1 MFFDF
6 FMEEFIHY
14 ILSNIVDYPDDI
26 TLQTEESDYGYIRI
40 NATVNPEDMGKVIG
54 KKGRTITAIRG
65 LIKVK
70 AIKSGRRVYFN
81 LIDPE
86 KENEVT
92 TNTKENNVEEPK
104 VEDIP
109 QTEEVKVKSSE
120 KKVEITADDFV

>member
-1 MFFDF
+1 
-6 FMEEFIHY
+6 MEEFIHY

-70 AIKSGRRVYFN
+70 AIKLGRRVYFN

-86 KENEVT
+86 KGNNEALSA
-92 TNTKENNVEEPK
+92 TKENNIEELEVKNAPE
-104 VEDIP
+104 V
-109 QTEEVKVKSSE
+109 EEVKVKSSE
-120 KKVEITADDFV
+120 NVEISADDFV